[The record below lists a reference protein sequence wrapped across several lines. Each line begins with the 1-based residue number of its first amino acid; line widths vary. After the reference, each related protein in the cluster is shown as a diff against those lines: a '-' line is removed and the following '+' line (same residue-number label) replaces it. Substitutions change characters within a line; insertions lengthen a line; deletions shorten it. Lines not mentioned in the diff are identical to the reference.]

1 MPQTTGWCRLVPSR
15 YPDHCWLRGNEY
27 LWNLKKCNTFH
38 TGKCI
43 WKWIWRQF
51 YLDLNVLNDYTMINI
66 PHLKYHLP
74 QEIKEWHGLWKTL
87 LSNLTWLPIST
98 WMYFGS
104 PNASATANVLPLQIQ
119 YFSKPGDTFLVL
131 PGRRNATACPAWRRL
146 GLPCAAL
153 PGQARRTQT
162 HALGR

>member
-1 MPQTTGWCRLVPSR
+1 MRRSASMLMKQ
-15 YPDHCWLRGNEY
+15 Y
-27 LWNLKKCNTFH
+27 
-38 TGKCI
+38 
-43 WKWIWRQF
+43 
-51 YLDLNVLNDYTMINI
+51 DY
-66 PHLKYHLP
+66 
-74 QEIKEWHGLWKTL
+74 
-87 LSNLTWLPIST
+87 
-98 WMYFGS
+98 
-104 PNASATANVLPLQIQ
+104 IQ